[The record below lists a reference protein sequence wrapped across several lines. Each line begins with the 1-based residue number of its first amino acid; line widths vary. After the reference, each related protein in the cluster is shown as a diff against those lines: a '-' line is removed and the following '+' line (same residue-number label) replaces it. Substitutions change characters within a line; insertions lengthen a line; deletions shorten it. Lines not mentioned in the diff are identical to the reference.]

1 MAKGKGKK
9 NDNKKQYISN
19 GLVPSITRSVVLG
32 MRRDSRTPIDSMM
45 RRARSDSH
53 KNKVISRPQG
63 AAQRILAEKYKLEFQ
78 EQDRVYSLISQYR
91 HVGLTEG
98 AVIQALRT
106 GWEGKLIEKF
116 MAKAKTHEDKVRRIM
131 QTKRVTREE
140 ATMLAQGKKLNNP
153 LKNLRA

>member
-1 MAKGKGKK
+1 MAKRKGKK
-9 NDNKKQYISN
+9 NDNKKQYISQ
-19 GLVPSITRSVVLG
+19 GLVPSVSRSTVLG
-32 MRRDSRTPIDSMM
+32 VRRDSRNPIDSMM
-45 RRARSDSH
+45 RRLVSDAH
-53 KNKVISRPQG
+53 KNNIISRPQG
-63 AAQRILAEKYKLEFQ
+63 PAQRVLAEKYKLEFQ
-78 EQDRVYSLISQYR
+78 EQERVYSLLSQYR

-98 AVIQALRT
+98 AVIHALRT

-116 MAKAKTHEDKVRRIM
+116 MVKSKTHEDKVRRIM